1 MNANANLKPAL
12 AELLGT
18 FMLVFLGAGAGALA
32 GSNGGGLVAVALAH
46 GIALVVIIYAFGII
60 SGAHVNPAVTLAL
73 AATGKITWERA
84 VFYFVAQ
91 FLGGILAAYLL
102 LYLLGPGTSLGAT
115 TGSLTT
121 TDPLRAAITEAV
133 LTFFLLAAVF
143 GTGVSGRNGN
153 AVGVAIGLVLT
164 ADILMGGSL
173 TGASMN
179 PARTLGPALATGD
192 LSYLWI
198 YFAGPI
204 VGGLAAALLY
214 NQVFLPREAPA
225 PAPLTRKQ
233 RRA

>member
-32 GSNGGGLVAVALAH
+32 GTNGGGIVAVALTH
-46 GIALVVIIYAFGII
+46 GLALMIIIYAFGII

-73 AATGKITWERA
+73 AVTRKITWERA
-84 VFYFVAQ
+84 VWYWLAQ
-91 FLGGILAAYLL
+91 IIGATLAAFLLAYLV
-102 LYLLGPGTSLGAT
+102 GTDTGLGAT
-115 TGSLTT
+115 VGSLTT
-121 TDPLRAAITEAV
+121 SDPLKAAITEAI
-133 LTFFLLAAVF
+133 LTFFLIAAVF

-164 ADILMGGSL
+164 ADILMGGAL

-198 YFAGPI
+198 YI
-204 VGGLAAALLY
+204 VGPLVGAVAAALLY
-214 NQVFLPREAPA
+214 DMVFLPREAPA
-225 PAPLTRKQ
+225 PQPLTRKQ
-233 RRA
+233 RR